1 MDSNFSYGDTRAPK
15 VEASRASRV
24 ARAPERAMLAA
35 GCTTV
40 IAGAPSHRGFV
51 QFASRHRDAV
61 GAVRRVGGDRQA
73 GPLGRRVFF
82 RDVGGL
88 LERRHPAPAGSIAT
102 TPAELHQ

>member
-1 MDSNFSYGDTRAPK
+1 
-15 VEASRASRV
+15 
-24 ARAPERAMLAA
+24 MLAA

-51 QFASRHRDAV
+51 QFASAIAMPV

-82 RDVGGL
+82 GDVGGL
-88 LERRHPAPAGSIAT
+88 LERRHPAPAGVDRNDAG
-102 TPAELHQ
+102 